1 MEAPSLDLGW
11 QVYRYDFRRSWGDLG
26 STLNGYAPDLASWV
40 RAWKGQE
47 GQPFLIGPDGRPDL
61 RVNGFFAAP
70 RMRNRSAN
78 TNVIY
83 AHSLGIW
90 LNFLLGQGRRWWEA
104 SEEDAEEFRFWR
116 MTDPRNSERVQAN
129 TFTRDQAALRKFYRW
144 AASRFGVCDP
154 FADVDDPPAQRQA
167 DVKWFD
173 PAGYRRWRDLG
184 LAGKQLDGRPDPSW
198 RGRNEQ
204 RDSAFADGLYGTGLR
219 LFEFS
224 SVVIPELPDRTAG
237 RGYYQCVLAEACA
250 KGGYGHRYWMP
261 RPVLVALLSYIEIG
275 RAAAVRRAQA
285 AGRYERLGEVEVV
298 GECSRTHVRLPG
310 RGAGR
315 KSAWNDIGPARRRRL
330 FTRTEYGLEPLALW
344 LNEDGLP
351 RDAHGWHHSF
361 AAANQRIVL
370 LGLPGFRGTPHMLRH
385 SLALKWYSIG
395 KLVRSAQLGH
405 LSEDEARDFRE
416 EFGDVWHLVA
426 TMLGHRRVETTKGVY
441 LEPFQNLEV
450 EILLAHA
457 EGFPI
462 EAFMAEVFATHPRVR
477 TDPLAAR

>member
-1 MEAPSLDLGW
+1 VGSALGDFAQDLE
-11 QVYRYDFRRSWGDLG
+11 
-26 STLNGYAPDLASWV
+26 SWV
-40 RAWKGQE
+40 RSWEGQD

-70 RMRNRSAN
+70 RMRNRSPK
-78 TNVIY
+78 TNY
-83 AHSLGIW
+83 CYSYSLGLW
-90 LNFLLGQGRRWWEA
+90 LNFLLAQGRNWWDA

-116 MTDPRNSERVQAN
+116 MTDPRNPERVQAN
-129 TFTRDQAALRKFYRW
+129 SFARDQAALRKFYRW
-144 AASRFGVCDP
+144 AGGKFGILDP
-154 FADVDDPPAQRQA
+154 FADVDDPVGQNPA

-184 LAGKQLDGRPDPSW
+184 LGGRQKDGRFDPSW

-204 RDSAFADGLYGTGLR
+204 RDTAFADGLYGTGLR

-224 SVVIPELPDRTAG
+224 SVVIPELPQRVVG
-237 RGYYQCVLAEACA
+237 RGYYQCTLARSCA

-261 RPVLVALLSYIEIG
+261 RQALSGLKSYIEIS

-285 AGRYERLGEVEVV
+285 VGRYERLQGVEVV
-298 GECSRTHVRLPG
+298 GDCSRTHVRLPG
-310 RGAGR
+310 RGSGR
-315 KSAWNDIGPARRRRL
+315 REAWDVIGPARRRRL
-330 FTRTEYGLEPLALW
+330 FTRTPEGLEPVALW

-361 AAANQRIVL
+361 TEANRRVAAM
-370 LGLPGFRGTPHMLRH
+370 GLEGFTCTPHKLRH

-395 KLVRSAQLGH
+395 KLVSAARLGH
-405 LSEDEARDFRE
+405 LSEEEARDFRDQ
-416 EFGDVWHLVA
+416 FGDAWHLVA
-426 TMLGHRRVETTKGVY
+426 TMLGHRRVETTKEVY

-450 EILLAHA
+450 EILLAQA

-462 EAFMAEVFATHPRVR
+462 EEFMADVFAGHPRVH
-477 TDPLAAR
+477 TDPLRER